1 MRVEKLSTANTDEI
15 STIVIFSTTKTLLKA
30 AKA

>member
-1 MRVEKLSTANTDEI
+1 MRGEKLSTANTDEI
-15 STIVIFSTTKTLLKA
+15 SAIVIFSATKTLLKS